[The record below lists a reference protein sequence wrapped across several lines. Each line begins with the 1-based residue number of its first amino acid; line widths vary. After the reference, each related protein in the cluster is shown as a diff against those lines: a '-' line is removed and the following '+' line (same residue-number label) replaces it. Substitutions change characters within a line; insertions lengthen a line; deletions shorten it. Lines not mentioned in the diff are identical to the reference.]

1 MAFWQTPIS
10 QTTPVFLLADTDSVF
25 VAPGV
30 TITSTQAQ
38 GTIRGLG
45 DNHEALIYG
54 TVTNS
59 VGPAVYLGDTFNPG
73 GDSGEILTIKAGG
86 QVRAFNWNAI
96 EIRAID
102 SQIANEGLV
111 VADAN
116 GIQFYGSGA
125 ITNSGTID
133 AQTGIFTGGDG
144 QNFGPMSLTN
154 SGLISSN
161 VVGGHSYLGSDSIDE
176 IVNTGQMVGI
186 IRLYGGEDTVTN
198 GGTITGQVFLGEDND
213 SFTSNGGAS
222 GTVWGEDGDDTF
234 TSGNKVDVFDGGKD
248 NDTFRIAGSD
258 GVGDTFAGGTGT
270 DKVQVLG
277 TAAATLSGFNAGAS
291 QIEEWVGNGQGLLG
305 TSGAN
310 SFDFTALTSISSL
323 LFIDGQD
330 GDDTITG
337 SNLADTLRGGLGVD
351 VLNGAGGADTFQ
363 IAGSEGIGDTF
374 AGGPGADKVQV
385 LGTAAATLSGFNAG
399 ASQIEEWVGNG
410 QGLLGTSGADS
421 FDLTALTS
429 ISGLPFIDG
438 QDGDDTIA
446 GSSLADTLR
455 GGLGRDALSGGLGP
469 DVFDFNAIAESVK
482 GNDRDV
488 IMDFDRSVKDRI
500 DLADI
505 DAKKGVGGNNAFKFI
520 GTKAF
525 HDVKGELRCSDGI
538 VKGDVNGDGVADFE
552 IQANLSTLK
561 GADFIL

>member
-1 MAFWQTPIS
+1 MTASPAT
-10 QTTPVFLLADTDSVF
+10 A
-25 VAPGV
+25 AP
-30 TITSTQAQ
+30 
-38 GTIRGLG
+38 
-45 DNHEALIYG
+45 
-54 TVTNS
+54 
-59 VGPAVYLGDTFNPG
+59 
-73 GDSGEILTIKAGG
+73 
-86 QVRAFNWNAI
+86 
-96 EIRAID
+96 
-102 SQIANEGLV
+102 
-111 VADAN
+111 
-116 GIQFYGSGA
+116 
-125 ITNSGTID
+125 
-133 AQTGIFTGGDG
+133 
-144 QNFGPMSLTN
+144 
-154 SGLISSN
+154 
-161 VVGGHSYLGSDSIDE
+161 
-176 IVNTGQMVGI
+176 
-186 IRLYGGEDTVTN
+186 
-198 GGTITGQVFLGEDND
+198 
-213 SFTSNGGAS
+213 S

-363 IAGSEGIGDTF
+363 IAGSEGISDTF